1 MRMERMVR
9 SMSGWTR
16 TLAKLM
22 VKLTVEL
29 MVKLA
34 QTPHRGWYFG
44 TIRQQVTSPSRIGQ
58 TMRMAKIVRSM
69 SGWTR
74 TLAEES
80 KHDVT
85 MYLPSNGFRNK

>member
-34 QTPHRGWYFG
+34 QHPPQR
-44 TIRQQVTSPSRIGQ
+44 V
-58 TMRMAKIVRSM
+58 V
-69 SGWTR
+69 
-74 TLAEES
+74 
-80 KHDVT
+80 
-85 MYLPSNGFRNK
+85 FRHY